1 MDEPAYAADEPP
13 EVRAER
19 DPVAVA
25 VGNASLLGVGY
36 LLMGRRG
43 LFFAAGTVTV
53 ALVWTAVSVAE
64 TWCEAVLLLW
74 WLLVVAHGWLL
85 ARGGLKRRRL
95 GQQEPAPL
103 AQLHPAPPGPQGPAR
118 LGQWLRAL
126 AVTVPVLLVVG
137 LLRFDAHA
145 IEDRVTEARE
155 SGDCVGVVTAQED
168 VWFGH
173 RLVGAPQAAR
183 GDVAV
188 EACGRLDEARAE
200 LSAGLLDADVEAL
213 GAGYAMLSAL
223 LKEPG
228 NDKTVETVLDDFL
241 GGLPTDDACETVRI
255 TDWLRARKPGN
266 DVLDRSSATA
276 DRTAPAALL
285 GCGDDLLGEQQ
296 WTQARSRYRQLLDE
310 HPDDAR
316 TKQARSGLRK
326 VTLGIQLDHV
336 RELVH
341 DTKSNAT
348 GGYCAAPAKYSGAP
362 AYRKGSNPALF
373 VGDDEYTEKLPDR
386 WEAQI
391 PEDAALIVCVGTASF
406 GTAVETCPYRD
417 SDSGGPT
424 RNVTFHKIRV
434 PVKAYELRTGKL
446 VADRSVQIGGTSCPY
461 FLTYYGVAPSAE
473 YVEPSASDV
482 RNAFSSIVN
491 R

>member
-13 EVRAER
+13 EGRAER

-43 LFFAAGTVTV
+43 LFLASGTVTV
-53 ALVWTAVSVAE
+53 ALVWTVVSVAE
-64 TWCEAVLLLW
+64 AWCEALLLVW
-74 WLLVVAHGWLL
+74 WLVVIAHGWLL
-85 ARGGLKRRRL
+85 ARGEQLRL
-95 GQQEPAPL
+95 RLEQQDPAAR
-103 AQLHPAPPGPQGPAR
+103 AQLHPALPVPQGPAR

-155 SGDCVGVVTAQED
+155 SGDCVGVVSAQED

-213 GAGYAMLSAL
+213 GVGYAVLSAL

-228 NDKTVETVLDDFL
+228 NDKTVETALDDFL
-241 GGLPTDDACETVRI
+241 GGLPTGDACETVRI
-255 TDWLRARKPGN
+255 TDWLRARKYGS
-266 DVLDRSSATA
+266 DVLEPSSAAATRA
-276 DRTAPAALL
+276 APDALL
-285 GCGDDLLGEQQ
+285 ECGDDLLGKQQ

-310 HPDDAR
+310 HPENAR

-336 RELVH
+336 RELLQDTH
-341 DTKSNAT
+341 DMKS
-348 GGYCAAPAKYSGAP
+348 GYCAAPAKYSAAP
-362 AYRKGSNPALF
+362 AYRKGSNLAYF
-373 VGDDEYTEKLPDR
+373 VGYDDYSEQVPDR
-386 WEAQI
+386 WEATV
-391 PEDAALIVCVGTASF
+391 PEKAALIVCVGESSY

-417 SDSGGPT
+417 PDDSGGPI
-424 RNVTFHKIRV
+424 RYVTFHKIRL
-434 PVKAYELRTGKL
+434 PVKAYELRTGRL
-446 VADRSVQIGGTSCPY
+446 VADRSVQIGGSSCPY
-461 FLTYYGVAPSAE
+461 LLTYFGDADYVSPSD
-473 YVEPSASDV
+473 SDV